1 MAKQSTRQRFQQILG
16 VFAKYGLREG
26 STSPLGIRQ
35 ALEELGPTFVKIA
48 QILSTRPDILS
59 EPYIEEFQKLQDDV
73 RQENFSAIKEI
84 VEAQLGGSL
93 DAFFAQFDPEP
104 IASASIAQVH
114 GGRLLD
120 GTKVVIKVK
129 RPGIENMIFNDLR
142 LLKHV
147 SVLSRFIPRT
157 SVWNP
162 IEVVDELWDSL
173 ELELNFL
180 HEAENIQRF
189 REFHKEVR
197 FIAIPRVYP
206 EFSTRDILVMEHIDG
221 IKVSEKTTLVQAG
234 YDLEEI
240 CGKIIYNFMYQ
251 VFENGFF
258 HADLHPGNILI
269 SAQKIAYLDFGLVGN
284 LNQRLRAQFNL
295 LLAGIVQGDLEQMVS
310 SVIQIGV
317 KKGQLDRALLYS
329 EIEQLYNN
337 YISASIYDL
346 DIPRLVAEIFRICR
360 LNKLAFPRDI
370 TLLLK
375 GILVLEGLVS
385 RLAPG
390 MAIIDLMTPY
400 IRNQIM
406 SSRNPKQELLKY
418 VHGLYRMTKSGLR
431 IPEKLLEILNKT
443 LAGKVILQLEILH
456 LQEVSADLRK
466 SINRIVFALVVSS
479 LIIGSS
485 LVIAAEIGPKLF
497 AVSTIGIIGY
507 VGAAGMGLWLL
518 ISILRSGKI

>member
-1 MAKQSTRQRFQQILG
+1 MKTQSTRQRFQQIVG
-16 VFAKYGLREG
+16 IFAKYGLKEG
-26 STSPLGIRQ
+26 ITSPPQLRK
-35 ALEELGPTFVKIA
+35 ALEELGPTFIKIA

-73 RQENFSAIKEI
+73 KQEEFSAIKEI
-84 VEAQLGGSL
+84 VEIQLGGNL
-93 DAFFAQFDPEP
+93 DDFFAQFDEEP

-114 GGRLLD
+114 GGRLWN

-147 SVLSRFIPRT
+147 SALTRFIPRT

-189 REFHKEVR
+189 REFHKEIK
-197 FIAIPRVYP
+197 FITIPQIYP
-206 EFSTRDILVMEHIDG
+206 EFSTRDVLVMEYIDG
-221 IKVSEKTTLVQAG
+221 IKVYEKNTLAEAG

-240 CGKIIYNFMYQ
+240 CSKIIYNFMYQ

-269 SAQKIAYLDFGLVGN
+269 SAKKIAYLDFGLVGH
-284 LNQRLRAQFNL
+284 LNQRLRTQFNR
-295 LLAGIVQGDLEQMVS
+295 LLAGIVQGDLDQMVS

-346 DIPRLVAEIFRICR
+346 DIPRLVEEIFRICR
-360 LNKLAFPRDI
+360 QNRIAFPRDI

-375 GILVLEGLVS
+375 GILVLEGLIS

-390 MAIIDLMTPY
+390 MAIIDLMTPF
-400 IRNQIM
+400 IHNQIM
-406 SSRNPKQELLKY
+406 SSRNTKQELIKFA
-418 VHGLYRMTKSGLR
+418 HGLYRMTRSSLR
-431 IPEKLLEILNKT
+431 NPEKLLEILNKAA
-443 LAGKVILQLEILH
+443 AGKVAIQLEILH
-456 LQEVSADLRK
+456 LQEVTADLMK
-466 SINRIVFALVVSS
+466 SMNRIVFALVVSS

-485 LVIAAEIGPKLF
+485 LVIAAEVGPKLI
-497 AVSTIGIIGY
+497 TIPILGLAGY
-507 VGAAGMGLWLL
+507 IGAAIMGLWLL
-518 ISILRSGKI
+518 ISIIRSGKI